1 MYFHPDITVKRK
13 YADAKVVNRNNVEQN
28 FMPTEKITVSTVP
41 FAKNNEFDYSGILFW
56 MSEKMPMNGHG
67 LSLSLS

>member
-28 FMPTEKITVSTVP
+28 FMPTEKITVSP
-41 FAKNNEFDYSGILFW
+41 FRLQKQRVRLQWNSVLDER
-56 MSEKMPMNGHG
+56 
-67 LSLSLS
+67 

>member
-28 FMPTEKITVSTVP
+28 FMPTEKITVSP
-41 FAKNNEFDYSGILFW
+41 FRLLKTTSSITAEFCFG
-56 MSEKMPMNGHG
+56 
-67 LSLSLS
+67 